1 MLGVV
6 NLSRSTYYSKC
17 RIEPKPRQTG
27 GGRPVPGY
35 SIDLFGESVSDDLI
49 KERLMEII
57 ESDGFYYGYN
67 KLTHCLKRKH
77 RLMVNKKKV
86 YRLLKE
92 MNLLRP
98 QRKIKEKYPRR
109 LARNRVI
116 TASNQLWEIDLKYG
130 YIRGE
135 DRFFYV
141 ASLLDVYDRSIV
153 SYHIGLSCTSRD
165 VSFALKEGYLKRGSP
180 NVVIR
185 TDNGPQFKGFAF
197 EETCLKLGL
206 EHERI
211 PCRTP
216 NKIAHIESFHR
227 IFEDECLS
235 QEFHNF
241 AEAYS
246 TIVAFM
252 EFYNTSRLH
261 SSIGYLA
268 PIEFMKK
275 KGGNIPIKMN
285 EIRV

>member
-1 MLGVV
+1 M
-6 NLSRSTYYSKC
+6 
-17 RIEPKPRQTG
+17 
-27 GGRPVPGY
+27 PGY
-35 SIDLFGESVSDDLI
+35 SIDLFGEAVSDTVI
-49 KERLMEII
+49 KNKLVEII
-57 ESDGFYYGYN
+57 EHDGFYYGYN
-67 KLTHCLKRKH
+67 KLTYSLKMKH
-77 RLMVNKKKV
+77 RLIVNKKKV

-98 QRKIKEKYPRR
+98 RRKKKAKHPVR

-116 TASNQLWEIDLKYG
+116 TASNQLWEVDLKYG

-135 DRFFYV
+135 DKFFYV
-141 ASLLDVYDRSIV
+141 ASFLDVYDRSIV
-153 SYHIGLSCTSRD
+153 SYHVGLTCTAKD
-165 VSFALKEGYLKRGSP
+165 VSFALKEAHVKRGCP

-185 TDNGPQFKGFAF
+185 TDNGPQFKGFVF
-197 EETCLKLGL
+197 DETCIELGL

-235 QEFHNF
+235 SEFHNF

-246 TIVAFM
+246 TVVAFM
-252 EFYNTSRLH
+252 EFYNTTRLH

-268 PIEFMKK
+268 PLEFIEKR
-275 KGGNIPIKMN
+275 GTAYIKMN
-285 EIRV
+285 EVRV